1 MARIDK
7 EVEFKSYGLY
17 SDVAKKTKYT
27 VDQVSTVY
35 DWYLRQSLKEVKFED
50 TLQADFKN
58 LGKFRFNPKKG
69 LNYLGKY
76 CNDIENSIKYYN
88 KYVGENTE
96 ERVRKVDRAYIVMT
110 RRYEILKPTL
120 DTFIKRLDKFYL
132 EGGIKEDQ
140 YEFHKERFL
149 KLENKTNNLYESI
162 QRISKSRKEGSQ
174 EL

>member
-1 MARIDK
+1 MSRIDK

-17 SDVAKKTKYT
+17 SDVAKKTDYT

-50 TLQADFKN
+50 TLQAEFKN
-58 LGKFRFNPKKG
+58 LGKFKFNPKKG
-69 LNYLGKY
+69 LNYLNKY
-76 CNDIENSIKYYN
+76 CNDIETSIDYYN
-88 KYVGENTE
+88 KYKDEETE
-96 ERVRKVDRAYIVMT
+96 ERIFKVNRAFIVMT

-140 YEFHKERFL
+140 YEFHKKRFFT
-149 KLENKTNNLYESI
+149 LEEKTNKLYESI
-162 QRISKSRKEGSQ
+162 QRISESRKEGS
-174 EL
+174 